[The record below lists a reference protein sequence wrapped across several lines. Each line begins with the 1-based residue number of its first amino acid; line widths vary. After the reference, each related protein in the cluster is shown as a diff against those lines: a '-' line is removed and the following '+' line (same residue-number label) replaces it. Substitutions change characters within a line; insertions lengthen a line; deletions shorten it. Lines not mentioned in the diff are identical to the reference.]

1 MKILEILEIIEHV
14 EFATSTVLTL
24 SMTCDDSDSTLL
36 FCHTFDRFCFG
47 EAFDPRFF
55 TSTHEPATREG
66 WEPTGDFSGGN
77 RVGGTQDPYGKLQ
90 VIPSKMVVPGSVV
103 LKWDDLKNPLKCLGD
118 MRGTYHQFL
127 FTTSWNKPEIM
138 QSDVMV
144 RRRWELHLP
153 PKKEQNQ
160 IRKIFQDFTQVDV
173 SLSVFFQE
181 NIPKIG
187 LVHLQPDR

>member
-1 MKILEILEIIEHV
+1 MK
-14 EFATSTVLTL
+14 
-24 SMTCDDSDSTLL
+24 
-36 FCHTFDRFCFG
+36 
-47 EAFDPRFF
+47 
-55 TSTHEPATREG
+55 
-66 WEPTGDFSGGN
+66 
-77 RVGGTQDPYGKLQ
+77 
-90 VIPSKMVVPGSVV
+90 
-103 LKWDDLKNPLKCLGD
+103 
-118 MRGTYHQFL
+118 GTYHQFL